1 MYLRATLRC
10 YMAIAG
16 GLVSQV
22 NRPLA
27 RLVYTDDSGVMLG
40 CETATL
46 LDLSL
51 VSVKAEGGSESHVQ
65 SGCITTPA
73 PVLSGLR
80 GVVVRLSSR
89 VLTGGYPLSRGI
101 RCSTSTVR
109 NKLRFG
115 FGVERTAAPVGRR
128 VHVVPGSFHSTYTR
142 ITPSDD
148 VRSIWVGFRIS

>member
-1 MYLRATLRC
+1 
-10 YMAIAG
+10 MAIAG

-27 RLVYTDDSGVMLG
+27 RLLYTDDSGVMLG

-51 VSVKAEGGSESHVQ
+51 VSVKVERGPESHVQ
-65 SGCITTPA
+65 SGCIMTPA

-80 GVVVRLSSR
+80 GVVVRSSSR
-89 VLTGGYPLSRGI
+89 VLAGGYPLSRGI

-115 FGVERTAAPVGRR
+115 FGGRTNRSTSGAKGMHGSWKFSFY
-128 VHVVPGSFHSTYTR
+128 VHTHYPE
-142 ITPSDD
+142 
-148 VRSIWVGFRIS
+148 